1 MLDVSS
7 SERNYNDIQMKIYAF
22 NQILE
27 KKNKYDNNQNWK
39 KYGNEFITLKMDI
52 FSV

>member
-1 MLDVSS
+1 MFDVSS

-27 KKNKYDNNQNWK
+27 GKKKTGMTTTK
-39 KYGNEFITLKMDI
+39 KAIEIWL
-52 FSV
+52 